1 MLQCES
7 SWTWWELLMKFF
19 HDCNIAVTQI
29 GCCESKLTPK
39 WFSFCERM
47 PVEAQAC
54 SNLLIFMLQ
63 QSATRVS
70 QLKTVARLRRRRRRK
85 SATLWGMIKGWKSI
99 TLTLQIQNNSAVF
112 CATESFKIVAT
123 SCHLLSGMKL
133 IYLCIPPHHSCV
145 LLCMATLFVWYNG
158 KVLHTWHYN
167 WLAGVCFLNNNPPP
181 ARALRNVIT
190 INLNDQSWGGL
201 HVRHDA
207 IPNVVT
213 NTTTQ
218 MCSTQSL
225 DDTVWQ
231 VASLSEILID
241 EWWPSMPSC
250 IWYLVLDQFMSGLIR
265 CEDLGGDT
273 WWQSCDS
280 TWPDKRR
287 QYLKYQQSS
296 NSHFFSPH
304 IYVLHIINTLWYNI
318 YLLKTKKPSTIQFL
332 G

>member
-85 SATLWGMIKGWKSI
+85 SATLWGMMEGWKSI

-112 CATESFKIVAT
+112 WAAESFKIVAT

-190 INLNDQSWGGL
+190 INLNGADQSWGGV

-207 IPNVVT
+207 RRHPQCCHQHNDTDVQHSEFGWYCLTGREHEWNPYWSVITINAVVHLVSGSGPVYVGL
-213 NTTTQ
+213 NQ
-218 MCSTQSL
+218 
-225 DDTVWQ
+225 VWGP
-231 VASLSEILID
+231 
-241 EWWPSMPSC
+241 WWRHM
-250 IWYLVLDQFMSGLIR
+250 V
-265 CEDLGGDT
+265 
-273 WWQSCDS
+273 
-280 TWPDKRR
+280 
-287 QYLKYQQSS
+287 
-296 NSHFFSPH
+296 
-304 IYVLHIINTLWYNI
+304 
-318 YLLKTKKPSTIQFL
+318 TIMWL
-332 G
+332 NLNG